1 MSLAYARPPPLL
13 VATLLVLSLFAS
25 ALPAKQGDEPYRVL
39 VVHSHQSNLPVNS
52 DWYNAIARGLAS
64 APELDIEI
72 EIEVEAPDLTR
83 VADAEYV
90 DELIRTYSH
99 KYRGHMPARTC
110 VPHAEVVD
118 IPYTVPAS
126 LDFG

>member
-52 DWYNAIARGLAS
+52 DWYNGIARGLAS
-64 APELDIEI
+64 APELDIEM
-72 EIEVEAPDLTR
+72 
-83 VADAEYV
+83 
-90 DELIRTYSH
+90 IRTYSH